1 MKDIENTKKEAPVKE
16 SPFLGLTGMGGG
28 VNSLMWAGAA
38 GGSGSI
44 FAWGSNSNGTLGFN
58 NVYPAGIR
66 SSPTQIGTDT
76 NWKQTYSGD
85 TTSVAVKWDGTFWTW
100 GSNNEGRL
108 GLNQSEPTKISS
120 PTQLGTGTDWSFAGT
135 WKTGGWGLKTDGT
148 LWSWGQNG
156 QGGLGLNSQSPNVL
170 YSSPV
175 QISGTTWAACKK
187 GHQQT
192 TIAVKTN
199 GSLWG
204 WGRNNNG
211 RLGINNND
219 NRSSPTQIPG
229 TWATG
234 RNSFAVG
241 STGTMA
247 IKSDGTLWSWGYHSG
262 GCLGMNEGSSSWSS
276 PRQVGTDT
284 NWRSVHMDTLGGQRC
299 SHGTKTDGTLW
310 SWGENTNGQL
320 GLNTAKISPGNR
332 RDVSS
337 PTQVGTDTTWMSTSY
352 GKQFK
357 GSSFFPK
364 TDGTLWFLGGLQE
377 GNGTAGANTT
387 GEWYR
392 SSPVLIGSD
401 SFYRVSAGDYGGLA
415 ISGKN
420 VED

>member
-1 MKDIENTKKEAPVKE
+1 MKDIENTKKETPLKE

-44 FAWGSNSNGTLGFN
+44 FAWGSNSQGTLGLN
-58 NVYPAGIR
+58 QGPSPTAGIR

-76 NWKQTYSGD
+76 NWKQSYSAE
-85 TTSVAVKWDGTFWTW
+85 TTSVALKWDGTFWTW
-100 GSNNEGRL
+100 GR
-108 GLNQSEPTKISS
+108 
-120 PTQLGTGTDWSFAGT
+120 
-135 WKTGGWGLKTDGT
+135 
-148 LWSWGQNG
+148 
-156 QGGLGLNSQSPNVL
+156 

-192 TIAVKTN
+192 TIAVKTD

-204 WGRNNNG
+204 WGRNNSG
-211 RLGINNND
+211 RLGISNND
-219 NRSSPTQIPG
+219 WRSSPTQIPG

-262 GCLGMNEGSSSWSS
+262 GCLGMNEPSGSWSS